1 MPAGHRPP
9 KVLGMTIDPALTAL
23 RRTRAQQQAVQR
35 WLRLGTPLLLV
46 YWVWVSWHDTPG
58 PGTSGRGLVILVAF
72 AGFIAGSLGMRVTLG
87 PSFGPVASGPMG
99 PALVPAAPGGAGR
112 ELAEVV
118 HWASL
123 AMLLLSSAVLL
134 WAQPGAAGIAGL
146 VTCALLVSRRL
157 PRRIGLALVG
167 AAVAALAVVA
177 VLAEGD
183 AGPWGLI
190 GVAGLGAF
198 YGMALLA
205 GQLGQANQQAERLL
219 TELEHTRAAEARAA
233 GLAERQRLA
242 REMHDVLA
250 HSLSGMMLQLEAAR
264 MLVAADPGD
273 HRLPGAIERAQLLGN
288 AGLTEAS
295 HAIGMLRDEELPG
308 PERLPGL
315 TSTFTENH
323 GVPCELAVTGQV
335 RPLPDEARLAVYRVA
350 QEALT
355 NVAKH
360 AVPDRVRV
368 GLAYEP
374 GVIRLTVED
383 FTGALTGSAGGTGPG
398 GSSAPGAGRPVRRPG
413 RPGGGYGL
421 TGMRERAELIGGDL
435 TAAATTDGF
444 RVELRVPA

>member
-99 PALVPAAPGGAGR
+99 PALVPAGPGGAGR
-112 ELAEVV
+112 ELAGVV
-118 HWASL
+118 HWVSL
-123 AMLLLSSAVLL
+123 AMLLLSSAALL
-134 WAQPGAAGIAGL
+134 WAQPGGAGIAGL

-190 GVAGLGAF
+190 GVVGLGAF

-219 TELEHTRAAEARAA
+219 TELDRTRAAEARAA

-250 HSLSGMMLQLEAAR
+250 HSLSGMLLQLEGAR
-264 MLVAADPGD
+264 MLVAADPAD
-273 HRLPGAIERAQLLGN
+273 PRLPGAIERAQHLGS
-288 AGLTEAS
+288 AGLAEAS
-295 HAIGMLRDEELPG
+295 RAIGMLRDEELPG

-315 TSTFTENH
+315 TTRFTEDH
-323 GVPCELAVTGQV
+323 GVPCQLSVTGTA
-335 RPLPDEARLAVYRVA
+335 RPLSGEARLAVYRVA

-355 NVAKH
+355 NIAKH
-360 AVPDRVRV
+360 ATPGRVRV
-368 GLAYEP
+368 CLDYEP
-374 GVIRLTVED
+374 DATRLTVED
-383 FTGALTGSAGGTGPG
+383 FAGADPAPAA
-398 GSSAPGAGRPVRRPG
+398 APGRHLV
-413 RPGGGYGL
+413 PGGGYGL
-421 TGMRERAELIGGDL
+421 TGMRERAELIGGSL
-435 TAAATTDGF
+435 AAGATTRGF